1 MDKLMKNKILI
12 PQDSETE
19 AMLLQRGEDTG
30 TVGLRD
36 LRRYY
41 SLLNYHLLE
50 LCLTTNEAN
59 LICEALKDYRL
70 EEDPDRASG
79 IWKQINTAIQRD
91 QLAHKWSVN
100 STFISKIKVINHLQA
115 IALVDSVE
123 RYWVKERSNFPHKSA
138 EIKLLHAGL
147 IKCCDSAL

>member
-1 MDKLMKNKILI
+1 MNKLMKNKKLI
-12 PQDSETE
+12 TKGSEIE
-19 AMLLQRGEDTG
+19 AMLLQRGKDTIA
-30 TVGLRD
+30 VGLRD

-41 SLLNYHLLE
+41 SLLNHHILE

-70 EEDPDRASG
+70 EEDPNQASG

-91 QLAHKWSVN
+91 QLDRKWSVN
-100 STFISKIKVINHLQA
+100 SAFISKIKAINHLQA
-115 IALVDSVE
+115 VALIDSVE
-123 RYWVKERSNFPHKSA
+123 RYWVKERSNFSHKSA
-138 EIKLLHAGL
+138 ETKLSHIGL